1 MTLIIKKEN
10 IERLLVLN
18 IGRFLKDSI
27 RPPPPPP
34 LTIYKENLKKL
45 LNNQRGKRAL
55 TSDGSMFGSILVNT

>member
-18 IGRFLKDSI
+18 IGMFLKGSI
-27 RPPPPPP
+27 RPPPPP
-34 LTIYKENLKKL
+34 LAIYKENLKKL